1 MEGKESCPK
10 KSFSLHQILGPLL
23 AALSCLFFALSSL
36 FVKLLGEIPPQE
48 VVFFR
53 CLVQFIF
60 LLPPLIYSRVPVF
73 GEVHHLPCLFVRA
86 LTGTLAL
93 CCQFYAFQHLPL
105 ADATVIV
112 FSSPIFTGILGYI
125 ILGESW
131 GLFNFLGAILCF
143 VGIALI
149 ARPTFLFNR
158 TVEQPHSSGH
168 WQQAT
173 ACLVALCGALLT
185 SIALI
190 SLRKLKGISYLVP
203 VLYVAMAG
211 VILMAA
217 GVLVTGSFQSVQC
230 GSNHHWLLL
239 IIGLCGIG
247 KYQFVDEYF
256 GYTDYILAKFNGH
269 TAGNACV

>member
-1 MEGKESCPK
+1 MEEQTCQQKRFVFK
-10 KSFSLHQILGPLL
+10 QILGPLL
-23 AALSCLFFALSSL
+23 AALSCLFFAISSL

-48 VVFFR
+48 VVLFR

-60 LLPPLIYSRVPVF
+60 LLPPLIYAQVPML
-73 GEVHHLPCLFVRA
+73 GEVHQLPCLFIRA
-86 LTGTLAL
+86 LAGTLAL

-112 FSSPIFTGILGYI
+112 FSSPIFTGILAYF

-131 GLFNFLGAILCF
+131 GLFDFLGTAMCF
-143 VGIALI
+143 AGIVLI
-149 ARPTFLFNR
+149 ARPTFLFPR
-158 TVEQPHSSGH
+158 DVEKSFSGN

-173 ACLVALCGALLT
+173 ASLVALCGAVLT

-190 SLRKLKGISYLVP
+190 SLRKLKTINYMIP

-211 VILMAA
+211 VILTAT

-230 GSNHHWLLL
+230 GANHQWLLL

-247 KYQFVDEYF
+247 RYMMC
-256 GYTDYILAKFNGH
+256 TSCALLSH
-269 TAGNACV
+269 